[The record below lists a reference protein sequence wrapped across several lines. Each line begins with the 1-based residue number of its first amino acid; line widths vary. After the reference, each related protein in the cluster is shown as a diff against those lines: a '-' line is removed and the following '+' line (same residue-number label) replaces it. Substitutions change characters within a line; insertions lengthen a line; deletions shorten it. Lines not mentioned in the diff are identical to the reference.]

1 MPQPVQ
7 LSIRILPRAGR
18 IPATPPPGGSPAGP
32 GSQRCELRRA
42 GSTGPGGPLGQP
54 FGCRKAALPA
64 SRGKALRFM
73 GLSKVCG
80 ILEAA
85 GYWRVGTVWLGRK
98 PGRWKRNRQRRSISS
113 TMKTKWILTAT
124 MWGLGGHARGGDVGL
139 RFRRVHGRCEAVSAG
154 RVPGVGGKARKPW
167 SALRVRTR
175 RTTDQALLQGLLE
188 GFPGRASPTSSET
201 GFGCRR
207 RWRKRGSSSLNGS
220 ALTLHVAPGN
230 PACQG
235 GSTACKAGP

>member
-7 LSIRILPRAGR
+7 ISIRILPRAGR
-18 IPATPPPGGSPAGP
+18 IPATPPGGSPAGAGIP
-32 GSQRCELRRA
+32 AVRTPTGRFDRTGRPARPTIRLQEGS
-42 GSTGPGGPLGQP
+42 PLG
-54 FGCRKAALPA
+54 

-124 MWGLGGHARGGDVGL
+124 MWGLGAMLVVGM
-139 RFRRVHGRCEAVSAG
+139 S
-154 RVPGVGGKARKPW
+154 
-167 SALRVRTR
+167 
-175 RTTDQALLQGLLE
+175 
-188 GFPGRASPTSSET
+188 
-201 GFGCRR
+201 GC
-207 RWRKRGSSSLNGS
+207 GS
-220 ALTLHVAPGN
+220 
-230 PACQG
+230 G
-235 GSTACKAGP
+235 GSTADAKPYPLDVCLVSGEKLGSHGAPYVFVHEGQQIKLCCKGCLKDFRAEPVRHLQKLASGAGAGGANAVQAP

>member
-18 IPATPPPGGSPAGP
+18 IPATPPGGSPAGAGIPAVRTPTGRFDRTGRPARPTIRLQEGSPP
-32 GSQRCELRRA
+32 G
-42 GSTGPGGPLGQP
+42 
-54 FGCRKAALPA
+54 